1 MTRGAI
7 RGALIVLALTLT
19 VAGCGRRGALEP
31 PPGSEQEAGVA
42 TPARPLSVE
51 ERRQA
56 RREDAIAA
64 ERRLAEAER
73 KRAEDPYGEDWPYP
87 PREKVID
94 VDPQDDRPST
104 EPPKK
109 RFFLD
114 PLLN

>member
-1 MTRGAI
+1 VTRRAIGGAF
-7 RGALIVLALTLT
+7 IVLAVALTL
-19 VAGCGRRGALEP
+19 AGCGRSGALEP
-31 PPGSEQEAGVA
+31 PPGSAQEAAVA

-51 ERRQA
+51 ERRQV
-56 RREDAIAA
+56 RREEAIAE
-64 ERRLAEAER
+64 ERRRAENER

-94 VDPQDDRPST
+94 VDPQGSRPST
-104 EPPKK
+104 KPPEK